1 MSKLRKKAWNQL
13 RTMLKAI
20 TIGDTPFGR
29 GDSGHIAQ
37 PFLPD
42 PLAATFIDIV
52 TEHNNFRKVFRAI
65 PMKSR
70 VRTIPKL
77 LTGTKVYYEANEAHT
92 GKETSFSAGTIEM
105 VAKKLFAWIEIS
117 EETFEDGILDM
128 RSMIRNLFARG
139 MGEGEEKAFLTGDV
153 DHTPTTATEANGSD
167 DYDGTW
173 YDHDVRLAFDGLLT
187 IGLEDGINFPVNG
200 NCDVDVFRQGIYK
213 LGRFG
218 RQQSQLITFL
228 NPYSANQMLADDD
241 LRTVDKYGAKATILT
256 GEIGELFNKWK
267 IIQTDYIPE
276 GYGVS
281 THRDNVILGDRRR
294 VKFAED
300 AIIKDDSVVWAIS
313 ERIALEVEYD
323 EAILVFSGL
332 TTGSGS

>member
-1 MSKLRKKAWNQL
+1 MKVKNLKQLSQALKKAV
-13 RTMLKAI
+13 
-20 TIGDTPFGR
+20 TIGNLPFGR
-29 GDSGHIAQ
+29 ASSGTIAQ

-52 TEHNNFRKVFRAI
+52 TEYNNFRKVFKVQ
-65 PMKSR
+65 PMNSR

-77 LTGTKVYYEANEAHT
+77 LTGTKVYYQPSEATE
-92 GKETSFSAGTIEM
+92 GQETSFSASNIELL
-105 VAKKLFAWIEIS
+105 AKKLFAWIEIS
-117 EETFEDGILDM
+117 EETFEDGVLDM
-128 RSMIRNLFARG
+128 RSMIRMLFARG

-153 DHTPTTATEANGSD
+153 DHGQTTATEADGSD
-167 DYDGTW
+167 AYNGVWFNRDA
-173 YDHDVRLAFDGLLT
+173 RLAFDGILT
-187 IGLEDGINFPVNG
+187 IGIESGVNYDVNG
-200 NCDVDVFRQGIYK
+200 NCTVDVFRQGIYR

-218 RQQSQLITFL
+218 RQQPKLITFL

-276 GYGVS
+276 GYGVT
-281 THRDNVILGDRRR
+281 THRDNVVLGDRRK

-300 AIIKDDSVVWAIS
+300 AIIKNDSIVWAIS
-313 ERIALEVEYD
+313 ERVALEVEYD
-323 EAILVFSGL
+323 DAVLVFNGL
-332 TTGSGS
+332 TTGSAS